1 MTRHI
6 RVIVLLAAT
15 AVGACGGAGVDSG
28 EEARSRVLQP
38 EDVVT
43 VATGE
48 VRTGIAISGP
58 LDPYRTVEVR
68 AQIVGEL
75 IAVEREPGT
84 MVTVGDVLARYDA
97 ATFRTRVLSARAAVA
112 AGESAVAA
120 ARHRLQ
126 STGTLN
132 AAGAVSD
139 QDLRQARS
147 AAEAAAAQLAAA
159 EAQAAQAEEAL
170 GQTVVRAPVSG
181 VVAARLA
188 SAGEAVHPGRPLFRV
203 VDTDTLELAA
213 RVPASE
219 VGSFAVGDAVR
230 FRVDAAVTDT
240 LVGYVDRIEPVA
252 DPATRQ
258 VTVYTRLPNERGP
271 LVGGLY
277 ATGEIVTGTV
287 SGTVVPVDAVVDDP
301 NAGSHVMAVED
312 GRLVRRPIELLTPPD
327 SRGRVAVAGLS
338 PGALILARPDLG
350 LEEGTP
356 VGVLGAGE
364 PSSGEGSS

>member
-1 MTRHI
+1 MTRQLTML
-6 RVIVLLAAT
+6 VLLGAT
-15 AVGACGGAGVDSG
+15 AVAACGGDGPESEG
-28 EEARSRVLQP
+28 ETQSHVLQSG
-38 EDVVT
+38 DVVA
-43 VATGE
+43 VASGE

-58 LDPYRTVEVR
+58 LNPYRTVEVR
-68 AQIVGEL
+68 AQLAGDL
-75 IAVEREPGT
+75 ITVEREPGT
-84 MVTVGDVLARYDA
+84 TVTAGEVLARYDA
-97 ATFRTRVLSARAAVA
+97 ATFRTRALSARAAVA

-126 STGTLN
+126 SAETLN

-147 AAEAAAAQLAAA
+147 AAGAAAAQVAAA

-170 GQTVVRAPVSG
+170 GQTVVRAPAGG

-188 SAGEAVHPGRPLFRV
+188 NAGESVHPGRPLFRI
-203 VDTDTLELAA
+203 VDTDTLELVA
-213 RVPASE
+213 RVPVNG

-312 GRLVRRPIELLTPPD
+312 GRLARRPIELLTPPD

-350 LEEGTP
+350 LDEGTP
-356 VGVLGAGE
+356 VRVPGAGE
-364 PSSGEGSS
+364 PNAGEGSS